1 MPHFSGFPGQGGYNW
16 DIDHDGVVDGKTE
29 DTVEN
34 FAAELAGWK
43 TKRERG
49 EEYRMGTGTW
59 SDQMDIFEQLFVGMT
74 VDEVEQWF
82 AKYTSDRNGRPL
94 NPATT
99 NEQDLAK
106 LAALTDEEKAMLA
119 DVVTGATMSLNDS
132 HGNIIGAIRKSFE
145 NRVKIDLTVGK

>member
-1 MPHFSGFPGQGGYNW
+1 MDY
-16 DIDHDGVVDGKTE
+16 GVIRRAQRNHS
-29 DTVEN
+29 VE
-34 FAAELAGWK
+34 
-43 TKRERG
+43 
-49 EEYRMGTGTW
+49 
-59 SDQMDIFEQLFVGMT
+59 
-74 VDEVEQWF
+74 EVEAWF

-106 LAALTDEEKAMLA
+106 LATLTDAEKAMLA

-145 NRVKIDLTVGK
+145 NRVTIDLTVEQ